1 MGKEQ
6 MLQNLFEKKPKYLSS
21 RLTETMQITD
31 TSQRLGES
39 EGKPGPDIECQCNY
53 ILIPS
58 ITSIT
63 GPHTPQPQYS
73 GLTWTL
79 KSNETEINY

>member
-1 MGKEQ
+1 MEKEQ
-6 MLQNLFEKKPKYLSS
+6 MLQSLFEKKPKYLSF

-53 ILIPS
+53 ILIPC
-58 ITSIT
+58 ITW
-63 GPHTPQPQYS
+63 PHTPQPRHIQA
-73 GLTWTL
+73 
-79 KSNETEINY
+79 